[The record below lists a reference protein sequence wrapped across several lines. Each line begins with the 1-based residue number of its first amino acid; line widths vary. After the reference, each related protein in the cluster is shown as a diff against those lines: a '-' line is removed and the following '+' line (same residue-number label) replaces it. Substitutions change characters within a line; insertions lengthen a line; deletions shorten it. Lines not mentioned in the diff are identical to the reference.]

1 MENNIVISVVD
12 NIVEENKPESLDVVE
27 NQPVIVEEELKTDAP
42 LIVDDNTENENQNI
56 IIDYDTIV
64 LSGGGIQG
72 IMLLG
77 SIQYLYDN
85 FLINNIKNYIGTSCG
100 AIISYLLII
109 GYTPVEIIVYFCKN
123 RTIEKINENLNIA
136 SAINDG
142 SLCSF
147 NFIHEELEK
156 MTILKIGSLLNL
168 QELYNRFNKKL
179 ICATYNLT
187 EEKTEY
193 LSIDTYPNLPC
204 ITALRMSSNL
214 PFIFEKYKYGNSFY
228 IDGGI
233 SNNFPLDLGEIIGK
247 KVLGILLFPLKQN
260 SDNKEQNL
268 NFIEYFYKL
277 LGIFYS
283 ELVQCKL
290 NTFSTKTKICKL
302 FYKRSGLTN
311 FSYISPVDR
320 LEMFSEGYQQIRAYL

>member
-1 MENNIVISVVD
+1 MENNSVISIID
-12 NIVEENKPESLDVVE
+12 NIEENKTESSDVVE
-27 NQPVIVEEELKTDAP
+27 NLPIIDDREINLNINLE
-42 LIVDDNTENENQNI
+42 VDNSNYSNENNN
-56 IIDYDTIV
+56 IDYDTIV
-64 LSGGGIQG
+64 ISGGGIHG
-72 IMLLG
+72 IILLG

-109 GYTPVEIIVYFCKN
+109 GYTPVEIIVFFCKN
-123 RTIEKINENLNIA
+123 RTIEKINENLNLAYVIK
-136 SAINDG
+136 DG

-168 QELYNRFNKKL
+168 QELYTRFNKKL
-179 ICATYNLT
+179 FCTTYNLT

-193 LSIDTYPNLPC
+193 LSVETYPNLPC
-204 ITALRMSSNL
+204 ITALRMTSNL

-260 SDNKEQNL
+260 PDNKEQNL

-290 NTFSTKTKICKL
+290 NTCSNKIKICKI
-302 FYKRSGLTN
+302 FYKKNGLF
-311 FSYISPVDR
+311 FSSISPVDR
-320 LEMFSEGYQQIRAYL
+320 LEMFSEGYQQIKTYF